1 MKITGQH
8 LEKLLMLLLKL
19 SKGLRDTC
27 YSQTCG
33 MILYYSSGLWKYKLS
48 RKYIKVFINMCKQ
61 NFNFNKECRK
71 CLLISTWLNLVNVNN
86 E

>member
-33 MILYYSSGLWKYKLS
+33 MILYYSSGL
-48 RKYIKVFINMCKQ
+48 
-61 NFNFNKECRK
+61 
-71 CLLISTWLNLVNVNN
+71 
-86 E
+86 